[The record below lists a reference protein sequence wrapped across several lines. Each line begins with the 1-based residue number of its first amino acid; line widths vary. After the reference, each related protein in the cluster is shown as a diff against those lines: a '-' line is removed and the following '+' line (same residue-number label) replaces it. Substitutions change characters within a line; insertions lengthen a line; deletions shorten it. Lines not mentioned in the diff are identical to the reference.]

1 MLANTPNYREDR
13 LAYLGKGLSFP
24 MGINIQGNLQTS
36 SDISNIEESIRIILD
51 TKLGERVYRPN
62 FGCRLSEL
70 TFAPMNTK
78 TLMLIRLYVETALT
92 TWEPR
97 IIIEGIYTEADP
109 LHGKINITIA
119 YQVKK
124 TYDSRSLVYPFY
136 LNPNG

>member
-1 MLANTPNYREDR
+1 MAVNTPNKRED
-13 LAYLGKGLSFP
+13 YLGQGLSFP
-24 MGINIQGNLQTS
+24 VNINIQGNLQSTS
-36 SDISNIEESIRIILD
+36 NISKIEESIRIILG

-78 TLMLIRLYVETALT
+78 TLMLIRLYVDTALK

-97 IIIEGIYTEADP
+97 IIIDEIYTEADSIDDKV
-109 LHGKINITIA
+109 KIIID
-119 YQVKK
+119 YRVKE

>member
-1 MLANTPNYREDR
+1 MAVNNPNNRED
-13 LAYLGKGLSFP
+13 YLGKGLSFP
-24 MGINIQGNLQTS
+24 VGINIQGSLQSSSNTS
-36 SDISNIEESIRIILD
+36 KIEESMRIILG

-78 TLMLIRLYVETALT
+78 TLMLIRLYVETALK

-97 IIIEGIYTEADP
+97 IIIDGIYTEADSIDNKV
-109 LHGKINITIA
+109 KIVID
-119 YQVKK
+119 YRVKE